1 MERAA
6 AVVVEAL
13 RAPKLD
19 PLNEDHVNDR
29 VREALSRFLY
39 KETRSRPMILT
50 VPLEV

>member
-6 AVVVEAL
+6 AVVLEAL
-13 RAPKLD
+13 RAPNLD

-39 KETRSRPMILT
+39 KETRSRPMIIT